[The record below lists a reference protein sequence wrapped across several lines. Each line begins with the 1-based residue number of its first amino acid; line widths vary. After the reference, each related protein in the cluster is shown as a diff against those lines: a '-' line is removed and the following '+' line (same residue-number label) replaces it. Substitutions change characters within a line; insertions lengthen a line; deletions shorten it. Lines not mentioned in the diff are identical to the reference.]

1 MKKAGRIVGILLV
14 MGLLLGLAPSA
25 LAAVDTGQTVP
36 SLPSLDNGQGK
47 DRAKLWH
54 LWGQITVL
62 KGKVESATL
71 ADGEMTITLEEGQ
84 TIKVSKD
91 AIKGPSRSRIWG
103 SIETP
108 EALEGAVVVALA
120 YYDEEN
126 DEETGTYIA
135 KHVAII
141 PGIAA
146 LAVVTCRKPPLLPK
160 MIRLKGTIDSI
171 SNSTIIIDTGDTAQS
186 VTYDEETI
194 VVIKAAT
201 GLEIGEEVTVIAL
214 KRDDELLAKGIF
226 AGLEPV
232 QVMQWLERHRT
243 QWSERHRTP
252 WLERYRA
259 GNLNS

>member
-1 MKKAGRIVGILLV
+1 MKKAGMIAGILLI
-14 MGLLLGLAPSA
+14 MGLLFSLVPQA

-71 ADGEMTITLEEGQ
+71 ADGEITIELEEGQ

-91 AIKGPSRSRIWG
+91 AIKGPSKSRIWG
-103 SIETP
+103 GIETP

-120 YYDEEN
+120 YYDEET
-126 DEETGTYIA
+126 ETYIA

-160 MIRLKGTIDSI
+160 MIRLKGTIESI

-186 VTYDEETI
+186 VTYNEETI

-201 GLEIGEEVTVIAL
+201 GLEIGDEVTVIAL

-232 QVMQWLERHRT
+232 HVMQWLERHRT

>member
-14 MGLLLGLAPSA
+14 MGLLLGLVPPA
-25 LAAVDTGQTVP
+25 LAAVDTEKTVP
-36 SLPSLDNGQGK
+36 SLPLLDNGQGK
-47 DRAKLWH
+47 DKGRAWH

-62 KGKVESATL
+62 KGKVKEATL
-71 ADGEMTITLEEGQ
+71 VDGEIIIELEEGQ

-91 AIKGPSRSRIWG
+91 AIKGPIRSRIWG
-103 SIETP
+103 GIETP
-108 EALEGAVVVALA
+108 EALEGTVIVALA
-120 YYDEEN
+120 YYDEET
-126 DEETGTYIA
+126 ETYIA

-141 PGIAA
+141 PGIVA
-146 LAVVTCRKPPLLPK
+146 LAVVTCRKPSLLPK

-171 SNSTIIIDTGDTAQS
+171 SNSTIIIDTGDTSQS
-186 VTYDEETI
+186 VTYNEETI

-201 GLEIGEEVTVIAL
+201 SLEIGEEVTVIAL

-243 QWSERHRTP
+243 QWFGKHRIP

-259 GNLNS
+259 ENLSS